1 MECRCVRGAT
11 SINENTEKAILS
23 STRELLTEMIEKNE
37 IDHSK
42 ISAILFTATKDLD
55 KVYPARAAREMGFRD
70 IALMCMQEMNVA
82 DSLPMCIRVMIMWNT
97 GKHLNEIIHVYLR
110 GAKKLRPDIVKGNDK

>member
-11 SINENTEKAILS
+11 TVNENTEEAILA
-23 STRELLTEMIEKNE
+23 STQEMLMEMIATNK
-37 IDHSK
+37 IDHSE
-42 ISAILFTATKDLD
+42 ISAIFFTATKDLD
-55 KVYPARAAREMGFRD
+55 NAYPARAAREMGFTD

-97 GKHLNEIIHVYLR
+97 HKELDELIHIYLR
-110 GAKKLRPDIVKGNDK
+110 GAKILRPDIVKGNK